1 MIAGTNVESRSKFSL
16 WLQAVRPFAYSASV
30 IPVLIGT
37 ALAFTYHQGA
47 IDWFLFPIVL
57 IASILLHTGTNLV
70 SEYWDFKR
78 GVDRI
83 DTYGS
88 SRILVENLMQP
99 KEVLFGGYVAFA
111 IGFLLG
117 LILIYFRGWEMF
129 VLGMIGI
136 LGGIFYTSAPV
147 NYKYLGLGDLLVF
160 ILMGPLMVIGA
171 YFALT
176 SDYNWQVL
184 LVSLPV
190 GFLVA
195 AILNANNLRDIK
207 HDSEAK
213 IKTLANLIGPKAS
226 QIEYFSLVL
235 LAYVTVIILVIFNL
249 LSPATLLVFLSLP
262 QAISNLKSVLKANV
276 NNPHE
281 IAILDVKTAQHHML
295 FGLLLFAGIFISGL
309 I

>member
-1 MIAGTNVESRSKFSL
+1 MIAGTNIQSRSKLSL
-16 WLQAVRPFAYSASV
+16 WMQAVRPFAYSASV
-30 IPVLIGT
+30 IPVLVGT
-37 ALAFTYHQGA
+37 ALAFTYHQGTV
-47 IDWFLFPIVL
+47 DWFLFPIVL
-57 IASILLHTGTNLV
+57 IASVLLHTGTNLV

-83 DTYGS
+83 DTFGS

-99 KEVLFGGYVAFA
+99 KEVLYGGYIAFA

-117 LILIYFRGWEMF
+117 LVLIYFRGWEML
-129 VLGMIGI
+129 VLGIVGI

-147 NYKYLGLGDLLVF
+147 NYKYIGLGDLLVF
-160 ILMGPLMVIGA
+160 LLMGPLMVVGA

-176 SDYNWQVL
+176 NEYNWQVL

-207 HDSEAK
+207 HDTEAK
-213 IKTLANLIGPKAS
+213 IRTLANIIGPKAS

-235 LAYVTVIILVIFNL
+235 LAYITVIVLVIFNL
-249 LSPATLLVFLSLP
+249 LSPITLIVLLSLP
-262 QAISNLKSVLKANV
+262 PAISNLKSVLKADV

-295 FGLLLFAGIFISGL
+295 FGLLLFIGIFISGL
-309 I
+309 F